1 MAINLISAE
10 ISRMFQDLLILRLHF
25 YLSWDI
31 AHSLGETILITADNI
46 CLQTC
51 ESFAEM
57 LIRRALSLLVSRNFW
72 TKVTEV
78 DFSLKLA
85 YRFELCSKT
94 YSPADCCAKYG
105 SPVGGE
111 GFSPRE
117 SYLTWKM
124 GLGAFQNQ
132 RTPLYILCTLGRLSR
147 LGRGILCL

>member
-10 ISRMFQDLLILRLHF
+10 ISRMFQDLLILCLHF

-31 AHSLGETILITADNI
+31 AHSLGETMLTMDDNI

-57 LIRRALSLLVSRNFW
+57 LVRRALSLLVSRNFC
-72 TKVTEV
+72 TKVIEV

-94 YSPADCCAKYG
+94 YSPRVCCARYG
-105 SPVGGE
+105 S
-111 GFSPRE
+111 F
-117 SYLTWKM
+117 
-124 GLGAFQNQ
+124 
-132 RTPLYILCTLGRLSR
+132 
-147 LGRGILCL
+147 